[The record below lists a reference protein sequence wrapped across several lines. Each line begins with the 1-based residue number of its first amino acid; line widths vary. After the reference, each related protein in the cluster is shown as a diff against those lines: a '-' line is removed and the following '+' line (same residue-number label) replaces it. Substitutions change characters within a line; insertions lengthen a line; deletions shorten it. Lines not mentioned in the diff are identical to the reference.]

1 MCVRV
6 IDEYYKPICVV
17 VIQEISNL
25 IEDSEIYVII
35 NDKKLPF
42 KVINDGGFKVL
53 RKINYIEKEILM
65 PNIEFH
71 GLISNIYNF
80 NELQKLVG

>member
-1 MCVRV
+1 MYVRV
-6 IDEYYKPICVV
+6 VDEYYTPICVV

-35 NDKKLPF
+35 NDKKISF

-53 RKINYIEKEILM
+53 KKINCIEKETATS
-65 PNIEFH
+65 NIEIH

-80 NELQKLVG
+80 NQLQKLVG